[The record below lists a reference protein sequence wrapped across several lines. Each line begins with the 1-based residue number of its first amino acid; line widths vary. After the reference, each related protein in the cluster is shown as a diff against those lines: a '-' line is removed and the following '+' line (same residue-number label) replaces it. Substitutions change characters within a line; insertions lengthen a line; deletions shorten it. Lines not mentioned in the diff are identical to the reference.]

1 MTNLTRIATQQER
14 LMLAAFNEALGRVRE
29 QAVLQEI
36 ANALN
41 SGNVNAA
48 VDLLGLDA
56 ATFEPI
62 EHALTEAYRTG
73 GLTGA
78 GQIGRIPTPTGSLV
92 MRFNLRDPAAERWLS
107 TNSSRLITEVVAD
120 QVAMARQVMT
130 AGLEAGR
137 NPRNVALDMIGR
149 IDPRTG
155 NRVGGFIGTTSKQ
168 AEWITNAR
176 AELERLDP
184 NYFTRKLRDRRF
196 DGAIEHAI
204 ADGKPLTQ
212 QQIDRAITQM
222 QARTQRYRGETIART
237 ESIDALR
244 AGQRESIRQAVEV
257 GEIDPRDA
265 KKSWDSSGEDG
276 RTRETH
282 LQAEIDYKDGI
293 PIDQMFIVGGE
304 AMIGPGDS
312 SASAENRVNC
322 RCRERTTL
330 DFGGQLRRVEGF
342 R

>member
-1 MTNLTRIATQQER
+1 
-14 LMLAAFNEALGRVRE
+14 MLAAFNEALSRVRE
-29 QAVLQEI
+29 QALLQEI

-41 SGNVNAA
+41 AGNIDRAI
-48 VDLLGLDA
+48 DLLGLNA
-56 ATFEPI
+56 ATFEPV

-73 GLTGA
+73 GITGA
-78 GQIGRIPTPTGSLV
+78 AQIGRIPAAAGGTLV
-92 MRFNLRDPAAERWLS
+92 MRFNLRDPRAERWLS
-107 TNSSRLITEVVAD
+107 TNSSRLITELVDD
-120 QVAMARQVMT
+120 QRAMARQVLT
-130 AGLEAGR
+130 SGLQAGR
-137 NPRNVALDMIGR
+137 APRNVALDMIGR

-196 DGAIEHAI
+196 DGAIERAM
-204 ADGKPLTQ
+204 AEGKPLTQ

-276 RTRETH
+276 KTRETH
-282 LQAEIDYKDGI
+282 LQADRDYKDGI
-293 PIDQMFIVGGE
+293 PLDQMFIVGGE
-304 AMIGPGDS
+304 PMIGPGDA
-312 SASAENRVNC
+312 SASAANRVNC
-322 RCRERTTL
+322 RCRERTIL
-330 DFGGQLRRVEGF
+330 DFGGQLRRIEGF

>member
-1 MTNLTRIATQQER
+1 MSLTRIATQQER
-14 LMLAAFNEALGRVRE
+14 AMIAAFNEALSRVRE

-41 SGNVNAA
+41 AGNVNAA
-48 VDLLGLDA
+48 VDLLGLNP

-78 GQIGRIPTPTGSLV
+78 GQIGRIPTPTGALV
-92 MRFNLRDPAAERWLS
+92 MRFNLRDPAAEQWLL

-120 QVAMARQVMT
+120 QVAMARQAMT

-176 AELERLDP
+176 AELESLDP

-196 DGAIEHAI
+196 DGAIERAM

-222 QARTQRYRGETIART
+222 QARTQRYRGEVIART
-237 ESIDALR
+237 ESINALR
-244 AGQRESIRQAVEV
+244 SGQHQAIDQAVAAGNV
-257 GEIDPRDA
+257 DARDVERV
-265 KKSWDSSGEDG
+265 WDATGDG
-276 RTRETH
+276 STREDH
-282 LQAEIDYKDGI
+282 AMMDGQTQ
-293 PIDQMFIVGGE
+293 PQGVPFVAPDGSQLMY
-304 AMIGPGDS
+304 PGDTS
-312 SASAENRVNC
+312 LGASGSQVIQC
-322 RCRERTTL
+322 RCRENVRIN
-330 DFGGQLRRVEGF
+330 FGAQLRRLEGF